1 MKIHT
6 PRMLIIN
13 NKISLIPHAPAN
25 RAVAHSGIGTEMWG
39 QPPEAP
45 FATAARAIGLYG
57 FRCTLC
63 CGKAQ

>member
-1 MKIHT
+1 
-6 PRMLIIN
+6 MLIIN

-45 FATAARAIGLYG
+45 FATAPRNRAVRFSVYVALWKGAIN
-57 FRCTLC
+57 
-63 CGKAQ
+63 AA